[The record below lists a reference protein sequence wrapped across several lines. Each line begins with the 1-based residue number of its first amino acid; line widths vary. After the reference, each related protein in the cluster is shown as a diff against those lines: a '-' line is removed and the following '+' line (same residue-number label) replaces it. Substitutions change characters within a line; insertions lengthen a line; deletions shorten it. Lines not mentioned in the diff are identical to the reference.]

1 MALFSRVFQVHK
13 STESLLQ
20 RREVIVG
27 LAGLGATV
35 LGAAVGASV
44 RGLDDKKTQF
54 LTTADGRRLC
64 FAEWGRADGVPVFV
78 LHGSPGSRLGVAA
91 ETEAVVTDLGGRLIT
106 YDRPGYGQSD
116 GRGPATRVVD
126 HVEDVRAIADRLGI
140 DGFSIT
146 GNSGG
151 APHALAVAA
160 RLPDRVVR
168 VSNTGAIAPLDLMG
182 LDEWQR
188 NQDSDTREYTAA
200 VRASQAACA
209 ALFERLD
216 AEMRAALA
224 DDDPM
229 RSAKLEQT
237 RQGVAAWVNDERALE
252 LPWGFSVSE
261 IRAPTVI
268 YANPNDT
275 VTPPNHAEWLVA
287 HIQSAVLVMSANA
300 PGHAKIDDTSR
311 ARRAVYAWLIKGGE
325 PITP

>member
-1 MALFSRVFQVHK
+1 MSN
-13 STESLLQ
+13 ESLLQ

-27 LAGLGATV
+27 MAGLGVTA

-44 RGLDDKKTQF
+44 RGMDDKKTQF

-64 FAEWGRADGVPVFV
+64 FAEWGRTDGVPVFA
-78 LHGSPGSRLGVAA
+78 LHGSPGSRLGIAA

-106 YDRPGYGQSD
+106 FDRPGYGQSD

-126 HVEDVRAIADRLGI
+126 HVEDVQAIADRLGI
-140 DGFSIT
+140 DAFSIT

-160 RLPDRVVR
+160 RFPDRVVR

-188 NQDSDTREYTAA
+188 NQDGDTREYTAA
-200 VRASQAACA
+200 VRASQAACTT
-209 ALFERLD
+209 LFERLD

-229 RSAKLEQT
+229 RSATLEQT

-252 LPWGFSVSE
+252 IPWGFSVSE
-261 IRAPTVI
+261 IRAPAVI

-275 VTPPNHAEWLVA
+275 VTPPNHAEWLVT
-287 HIQSAVLVMSANA
+287 HIRSAVLVTSANA
-300 PGHAKIDDTSR
+300 PGHANIDDKSR